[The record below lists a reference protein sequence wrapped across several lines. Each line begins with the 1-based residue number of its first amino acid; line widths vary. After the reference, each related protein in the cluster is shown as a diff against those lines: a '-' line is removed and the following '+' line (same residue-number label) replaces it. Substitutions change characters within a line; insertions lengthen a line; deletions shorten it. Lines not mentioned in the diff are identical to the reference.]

1 MGLTW
6 RLPDLL
12 SGAAS
17 TAHPARPDVKSV
29 PAFTRSPRLLILS
42 ASVGAG
48 HVRAAQALEA
58 AFAAGD
64 FPGEA
69 RHLDV
74 LRFTNQAFRTLYSQG
89 YLELVDK
96 APDLLGWVYD
106 RLDIPWKSN
115 RLQQAFEQAN
125 LVPFVRLLGRLRPD
139 WALCTHFLPAGI
151 IAWLRRHR
159 RLQVPLAVVVTDFDV
174 HALWLL
180 RAVEHYFVAREE
192 AAVYLERTGVPPERI
207 SATGIPVDPVFAA
220 PMDRLEARRCHGL
233 DPTLPT
239 LLLSVGGFGLH
250 GAARILEA
258 LLAIRQPV
266 QIVAVAGARAEVRA
280 RLQRVAAGAPPR
292 HRVQVLGFTTAMD
305 ELMAAADLLVGKAG
319 GLTSSEALAR
329 GLPLLIVNPTPG
341 QEERNSDHLLEAGV
355 AVRCNNLPTIGWKIE
370 RLLGEPGRLDRL
382 QEAARAAGRPRSAL
396 DIVSAMRGLMGSTPP
411 EGLPPLAGS
420 RQGDANASPRPRGPR
435 GPSRD

>member
-12 SGAAS
+12 SPAAS
-17 TAHPARPDVKSV
+17 TVHPPRLDAKALPT
-29 PAFTRSPRLLILS
+29 FTRSPRVLILS

-58 AFAAGD
+58 AFSAGD

-74 LRFTNQAFRTLYSQG
+74 LRYTNQAFRTLYSQG

-96 APDLLGWVYD
+96 APDVLGWVYD

-125 LVPFVRLLGRLRPD
+125 LVPFVKLLTSLRPE

-159 RLQVPLAVVVTDFDV
+159 RLQVPQAVVVTDFDV

-180 RAVEHYFVAREE
+180 RDVEHYFVAREE
-192 AAVYLERTGVPPERI
+192 AAAYLEQIGVPPERI
-207 SATGIPVDPVFAA
+207 SVTGIPVDPVFTV
-220 PMDRLEARRCHGL
+220 PKDRLEARRRHGL
-233 DPTLPT
+233 DQNLPT

-250 GAARILEA
+250 GAARTLEA

-266 QIVAVAGARAEVRA
+266 QIVAIAGARAEVRE
-280 RLQRVAAGAPPR
+280 RLQRVAAGTPPR
-292 HRVQVLGFTTAMD
+292 HRIHVLGFTTAMD

-341 QEERNSDHLLEAGV
+341 QEERNSDYLLEAGA
-355 AVRCNNLPTIGWKIE
+355 AVRCNNLPTIAWKIE

-382 QEAARAAGRPRSAL
+382 REAARAAGRPRASL
-396 DIVSAMRGLMGSTPP
+396 DIVSAMGTLVGSTPP
-411 EGLPPLAGS
+411 EGLPPLADT
-420 RQGDANASPRPRGPR
+420 RRGDAEAPRRPGGRR
-435 GPSRD
+435 ERSRP